1 MASATTSLGS
11 SSFHS
16 THSNNYDKMA
26 SNSTF
31 SIAKLALSDP
41 IFASFPITSSSY
53 VLDNACGTGIVTSLI
68 KIEHPNVRVLGADL
82 APGMIDTFKAKAQKE
97 EWKNVETKVIDSK
110 KLEGVEDAVFSHVIT
125 NFGFT
130 PGTEDKSGPYQ
141 VAKEIWRVTGE
152 RGVVVVTTWA
162 ERNFTDALEAAALR
176 IRPRETPFSWDLP
189 EEWGRGSWLMKQ
201 LEDAGFGNRVTV
213 KRVEGRMEARSL
225 DELVGNLMGAKD
237 MFYKGYS
244 DEEVERLPEVLKEEV
259 KKLESYDEREDSVGI
274 KMVAWVGFA
283 WK

>member
-1 MASATTSLGS
+1 MLSRSLLILKPIRIFIASTRKSHTMASATTSLGS

-31 SIAKLALSDP
+31 SIAKLALLDP
-41 IFASFPITSSSY
+41 IFASFPITSSSC

-97 EWKNVETKVIDSK
+97 EWKNVETKVIDSR
-110 KLEGVEDAVFSHVIT
+110 KLDGVEDAVFSHVIT

-130 PGTEDKSGPYQ
+130 PGTEDKSGPQQ

-152 RGVVVVTTWA
+152 RGVAVVTTWA
-162 ERNFTDALEAAALR
+162 GMLLLHDLAAWFYLCWLR
-176 IRPRETPFSWDLP
+176 T
-189 EEWGRGSWLMKQ
+189 
-201 LEDAGFGNRVTV
+201 
-213 KRVEGRMEARSL
+213 
-225 DELVGNLMGAKD
+225 
-237 MFYKGYS
+237 
-244 DEEVERLPEVLKEEV
+244 
-259 KKLESYDEREDSVGI
+259 ES
-274 KMVAWVGFA
+274 
-283 WK
+283 